1 MHVTASSQPFGLASL
16 QYALKAED
24 GLSLKYVRR
33 APKQVVGEDAAE
45 LRGVLEAHSEFL
57 ECSDV
62 FVSKKHF
69 QFIDE
74 QDGKHC
80 MCFDGHNLPRTAEQ
94 VEEFMEAA
102 SPVRPVLRQEA
113 EVKTKPAVEEKPKAE
128 TKATV
133 ETKAPA
139 KPKEEKPAKKKVK
152 TFQQRRSD
160 FDNDEQKA
168 WDDLVEKKGILGEVD
183 VEERHT
189 SKLFR
194 WDVAV

>member
-1 MHVTASSQPFGLASL
+1 MHVTASSQTFGLASL
-16 QYALKAED
+16 QYALKVED

-45 LRGVLEAHSEFL
+45 LRGILEEHSEYL

-62 FVSKKHF
+62 FVNKKHF

-94 VEEFMEAA
+94 VEEFVEAA
-102 SPVRPVLRQEA
+102 SPVRPVLQQEA
-113 EVKTKPAVEEKPKAE
+113 EAKTEPAVEEKPKVE
-128 TKATV
+128 TKTTV

-139 KPKEEKPAKKKVK
+139 KPKEEKPAKKEVK
-152 TFQQRRSD
+152 TFRQRRSD
-160 FDNDEQKA
+160 FGDDEQKA
-168 WDDLVEKKGILGEVD
+168 WDDLVEKEGIQGTVD

-189 SKLFR
+189 RTFFR
-194 WDVAV
+194 WDIAV